1 MSDSC
6 NNNCSFTSKE
16 HLTPRYK
23 TILWIVLIINAGM
36 FLVEMIAGVKGQS
49 VSLMAD
55 AVDFLSDAGNYVI
68 TLIVLGMSLRHRA
81 IAALVKGL
89 SMGAVGLWV
98 LGSLAYYA
106 LQGTVPSVP
115 IMSTVA
121 FLALTAN
128 VISAFLLYRYRE
140 GDSNMRSVWICSR
153 NDAISN
159 IAVML
164 AAGAVYFVGHGWPDL
179 LVALIMAAVS
189 LYGAWQ
195 IINAALK
202 EIKYTKTHPHN

>member
-121 FLALTAN
+121 FLPVIIASPSLHYLIFLCQGLKIGTSTLTQN
-128 VISAFLLYRYRE
+128 VL
-140 GDSNMRSVWICSR
+140 
-153 NDAISN
+153 
-159 IAVML
+159 ML
-164 AAGAVYFVGHGWPDL
+164 QL
-179 LVALIMAAVS
+179 TLVQATIR
-189 LYGAWQ
+189 GR
-195 IINAALK
+195 
-202 EIKYTKTHPHN
+202 

>member
-68 TLIVLGMSLRHRA
+68 TLVVLGMSLRHRA
-81 IAALVKGL
+81 IAALVKGV

>member
-1 MSDSC
+1 MSKSC
-6 NNNCSFTSKE
+6 NNNCSFVSKE

-23 TILWIVLIINAGM
+23 TILWIALIINAGM
-36 FLVEMIAGVKGQS
+36 FLVEMVAGVKGQS

-89 SMGAVGLWV
+89 SMGAVGLWI

-153 NDAISN
+153 NDAVSN

>member
-1 MSDSC
+1 MSKFCSD
-6 NNNCSFTSKE
+6 NCDNFSKK

-23 TILWIVLIINAGM
+23 SILWAVLLINAVM
-36 FLVEMIAGVKGQS
+36 FIVEMIAGVEGKS

-55 AVDFLSDAGNYVI
+55 AVDFLSDAANYVI
-68 TLIVLGMSLRHRA
+68 TLVVLGMSLRHRA

-153 NDAISN
+153 NDAVSN